1 MALMCKKGFLGEVLS
16 AMLASREI
24 RMLSSIAA
32 CVSEPAGETDE
43 LLFSGF
49 EKSTGA
55 ARLMLRVFFV
65 YPFVRGLL
73 GSLTGVEARLWLR
86 VFRVPGGSVG
96 VLAPLALPFL
106 LAWFSLSVPQ
116 KDFLSSL

>member
-32 CVSEPAGETDE
+32 CVSEPAVETDE

-49 EKSTGA
+49 EKSPGA

-65 YPFVRGLL
+65 
-73 GSLTGVEARLWLR
+73 
-86 VFRVPGGSVG
+86 
-96 VLAPLALPFL
+96 
-106 LAWFSLSVPQ
+106 
-116 KDFLSSL
+116 